1 VDAADGVGDARV
13 RRPDWVAHVREDD
26 LTVLLHLP
34 SAKRTGLGPEGTAV
48 WQAVLAAGAD
58 GVTAAE
64 AAAAVAPRYDA
75 DAGVIEA
82 DVRRLLADLLAADLV
97 ERVDRGLR
105 EDATDDSGQA
115 G

>member
-1 VDAADGVGDARV
+1 VDAGDLGDSARV
-13 RRPDWVAHVREDD
+13 RRPEWVAYVHEDD

-48 WQAVLAAGAD
+48 WQEVLAAGAE

-64 AAAAVAPRYDA
+64 VAAAVAPRYDA
-75 DAGVIEA
+75 EVGVIEA
-82 DVRRLLADLLAADLV
+82 DVRRLLADLLGAQLL
-97 ERVDRGLR
+97 ERV
-105 EDATDDSGQA
+105 AQA

>member
-1 VDAADGVGDARV
+1 VDAGDLGDSARV
-13 RRPDWVAHVREDD
+13 RRPEWVAYVREDE

-48 WQAVLAAGAD
+48 WQEVVAGGVD

-64 AAAAVAPRYDA
+64 VAAAVAPHYDA

-82 DVRRLLADLLAADLV
+82 DVRRLLADLLAEELL
-97 ERVDRGLR
+97 ERV
-105 EDATDDSGQA
+105 AQA